1 MKIKNDCR
9 KERIPCI
16 LPSNTA
22 MRLTSPS
29 LLALSLMLL
38 LGSTGTA
45 FAQEHVVEGTVYD
58 AQTNTTLPAVNV
70 MVVSTTAGATTD
82 NQGRYRMT
90 VPSPDDSLAF
100 SFIGYER
107 QVVPIDGRATIDVY
121 LSPSVEMLD
130 DVVVT
135 ALGITREQRSI
146 GYATQEVAGEN
157 LTFTNEQ
164 NVIGSLAG
172 KVAGVQVVG
181 SSGASMGGT
190 SKIKIRGVNSIG
202 AGDQPLIVVDGTPIS
217 NVNYSGSTGRDYG
230 NLGQDVNPEDIESI
244 NVLKGPAA
252 SALYGIR
259 GQYGVILITTK
270 QGRRGADRFT
280 VELSSSAT
288 VENVTNIMPYQNLY
302 GGGYSQTFSTLPNG
316 DPYVNMAADE
326 SWGPRMDGQMVRQF
340 YSFYPQDP
348 QYGELTPFSPQ
359 PNNIRDFFETGTN
372 FSQNI
377 VVSGGGQNSRLRFSF
392 NDTRISGIEPNTFLN
407 RNNVGVSAGMDLTE
421 QWNVSTNLTYARN
434 NARRPAHGAEA
445 GSRYFGQWFQRS
457 VDMNR
462 LRDYRY
468 DDGTL
473 LHWNLRAPS
482 SSTGELTNLGPL
494 YFANPFFNAHENPT
508 DDSRDRLFG
517 NVGLTFRPI
526 PQLSVSGYVR
536 GDMFTQNIEGRN
548 AFGGTG
554 TPAYSVGKYQNRE
567 MNYELLAQYDEQW
580 GDFSLSANAGTNVY
594 DRHYTY
600 VSQSTVGGLS
610 APGFYN
616 IDASID
622 RPNTTSYLL
631 EKRVVSGYGLV
642 SLGFQDTYFLD
653 ASIRND
659 RSSALPTDNNSYWYP
674 SISGSFVFSELLDWE
689 PLALG
694 KLRMSY
700 AQAGSDLSPYQT
712 TPVYAVGSSYG
723 SISTLAIPSRLN
735 NPNIKPSFANSY
747 EAGIDLNFS
756 DRFEINFTYYN
767 QRNRNQIIPLDVSG
781 ASGFGSAT
789 INAGLIENNGIELTL
804 SGSPVRTRAFGW
816 DALLNLNRNN
826 NEVVELYPGIDVYQ
840 YSSTTY
846 SSVTTYLHSYEGAAY
861 GSIVG
866 QAYQRDPETGMILL
880 GDNNLPLY
888 TDATHD
894 FGSALPDLTGGFQNT
909 LRYRNF
915 DLAAMIDFQ
924 VGGQFFSRSQSLADR
939 TGLSEASAAMND
951 RGMNVRDPIEDG
963 GGLRVE
969 GISASTGEHV
979 VAYVNPRSYYDIA
992 ARRVIEDYIYDASY
1006 VKLRE
1011 VRLGYNLGASTMRQ
1025 LPFRQARISLI
1036 ARNPLMI
1043 WQDAPKGLDPSE
1055 LSTGSMAISWYES
1068 GQLNTVRSFGLNL
1081 NLTY

>member
-1 MKIKNDCR
+1 M
-9 KERIPCI
+9 RII
-16 LPSNTA
+16 WSSV
-22 MRLTSPS
+22 LTVS
-29 LLALSLMLL
+29 LALL
-38 LGSTGTA
+38 LGSSGTA
-45 FAQEHVVEGTVYD
+45 FAQDRVVEGTVYD
-58 AQTNTTLPAVNV
+58 AETNTTLPAVNV
-70 MVVSTTAGATTD
+70 MVASTSQGTTTD
-82 NQGRYRMT
+82 NDGRFRLT
-90 VPSPDDSLAF
+90 VPSANDSLVF

-107 QVVPIDGRATIDVY
+107 QVVPIDNRSNIDVY
-121 LSPSVEMLD
+121 LAPSVEQLD

-135 ALGITREQRSI
+135 ALGITREERSI
-146 GYATQEVAGEN
+146 GYSTQKVEGEN

-164 NVIGSLAG
+164 NVLGSLSG

-181 SSGASMGGT
+181 ASGASMGGT
-190 SKIKIRGVNSIG
+190 AKIKIRGVNSIG

-217 NVNYSGSTGRDYG
+217 NANYSGSTGRDYG
-230 NLGQDVNPEDIESI
+230 NLGQDINPDDIESV

-270 QGRRGADRFT
+270 QGRRGAERFT
-280 VELSSSAT
+280 VELASSAT
-288 VENVTNIMPYQNLY
+288 IENVTNIMPYQNIF
-302 GGGYSQTFSTLPNG
+302 GGGYSQTFPTLPNG
-316 DPYVNMAADE
+316 DPYVQMNADE
-326 SWGPRMDGQMVRQF
+326 SWGPRMEGQMVRQF
-340 YSFYPQDP
+340 YSFFPQDP
-348 QYGELTPFSPQ
+348 QYGELTPFNPQ
-359 PNNIRDFFETGTN
+359 PNNIQDFFETGSN

-392 NDTRISGIEPNTFLN
+392 NDTRIDGIEPNTHLN
-407 RNNVGVSAGMDLTE
+407 RNNVGLSAGMDLSE
-421 QWNVSTNLTYARN
+421 RWNVSTNLNYARN
-434 NARRPAHGAEA
+434 NARRPAQGAEA

-457 VDMNR
+457 VNMSR

-468 DDGTL
+468 DDGTV
-473 LHWNLRAPS
+473 LHWNLRTPS
-482 SSTGELTNLGPL
+482 STTGEATNLGPL
-494 YFANPFFNAHENPT
+494 YFANPFFNAYENPT

-517 NVGLTFRPI
+517 NVGLTFRPMS
-526 PQLSVSGYVR
+526 QLSVSGYVR

-580 GDFSLSANAGTNVY
+580 GDVSLSANAGTNVY

-600 VSQSTVGGLS
+600 VSQATVGGLS

-622 RPNTTSYLL
+622 RPNTSSYLL

-642 SLGFQDTYFLD
+642 SLGFQDTYFVD

-659 RSSALPTDNNSYWYP
+659 RSSALPEDNNSYWYP
-674 SISGSFVFSELLDWE
+674 SISGSFVFSELIDWA
-689 PLALG
+689 PLELG
-694 KLRMSY
+694 KVRMSY

-712 TPVYAVGSSYG
+712 TPVFAVGTPYG
-723 SISTLAIPSRLN
+723 NISTLAIPSRLN
-735 NPNIKPSFANSY
+735 NPNIEPSFANSY
-747 EAGIDLNFS
+747 EAGFDLNFH
-756 DRFEINFTYYN
+756 DRFEISFTYYN
-767 QRNRNQIIPLDVSG
+767 QQNKNQIIPLDVSG
-781 ASGFGSAT
+781 ASGFSSAT
-789 INAGLIENNGIELTL
+789 INAGLIENNGVELSL
-804 SGSPVRTRAFGW
+804 SGTPVVTRTFSW
-816 DALLNLNRNN
+816 DALFNINRNN
-826 NEVVELYPGIDVYQ
+826 NEVVELYPGIDVYG

-846 SSVTTYLHSYEGAAY
+846 SGVTTYLNSYEGEAY
-861 GSIVG
+861 GSIIG

-880 GDNNLPLY
+880 DDNNLPLY
-888 TDATHD
+888 TDATHN
-894 FGSALPDLTGGFQNT
+894 FGSALPDFSGGLQNVF
-909 LRYRNF
+909 RYRGF
-915 DLAAMIDFQ
+915 DLAAMVDFQ

-951 RGMNVRDPIEDG
+951 QGMNVRDPIEDG
-963 GGLRVE
+963 GGVRVE
-969 GISASTGEHV
+969 GISASTGEQV
-979 VAYVNPRSYYDIA
+979 VAYVNPRSYYGVV
-992 ARRVIEDYIYDASY
+992 ARRIVEDYIYDASY

-1011 VRLGYNLGASTMRQ
+1011 VRLGYNFGRSLMQQ
-1025 LPFRQARISLI
+1025 LPFRQARVSLI

-1043 WQDAPKGLDPSE
+1043 WQDAPRGLDPSE